1 MAPGALGIHGRVGLA
16 LKRAD
21 GFCKERTARLL
32 GHVRSVRLRP
42 VAVLLVEVRRIVQ
55 GPWTPRLA
63 SRGLVVSAIDLQVL
77 RGVTKVIT
85 HAREDAPCPDGLSAA
100 LIVRDALPDVE
111 VQFVRYESR
120 EHADLLAEPG
130 LLFVDISPP
139 TARLGEFID
148 AGTVVL
154 DHHETVQ
161 KDVERFAALGLGRY
175 AFEPGVSG
183 ATLAYEEVWL
193 PLVWP
198 PLAELTADTR
208 SQMSGFG
215 GESHRERVR
224 RFAELAG
231 IYDTWQTEHVDWPKA
246 CELSSVVY
254 FFPPEDWLA
263 DRTLFSYGP
272 SLERRME
279 LGPILA
285 RKNRDRAR
293 DLAASAY
300 RFVTPKGTRV
310 TVCSTTVVSEAAN
323 VIEDA
328 DVVIGFGFRVRE
340 GHPAMKLSFRSRGGY
355 VVRPIAEGLGGGG
368 HRASAS
374 AWVEL
379 HASHRNPY
387 QVIRTLMDAW

>member
-1 MAPGALGIHGRVGLA
+1 M
-16 LKRAD
+16 
-21 GFCKERTARLL
+21 
-32 GHVRSVRLRP
+32 
-42 VAVLLVEVRRIVQ
+42 
-55 GPWTPRLA
+55 
-63 SRGLVVSAIDLQVL
+63 SAIDLQVL

-148 AGTVVL
+148 ARTVVL

-193 PLVWP
+193 R
-198 PLAELTADTR
+198 LAAADAVAVGRDARDGGPAPSEARSARESSTAR
-208 SQMSGFG
+208 SGAG
-215 GESHRERVR
+215 VGAEPRRERVR

-231 IYDTWQTEHVDWPKA
+231 IYDTWQTGHVDWPKA

-254 FFPPEDWLA
+254 FFPLEDWLA
-263 DRTLFSYGP
+263 DKTLFSYGP

-310 TVCSTTVVSEAAN
+310 AVCSTTAVSEAAN

-340 GHPAMKLSFRSRGGY
+340 GHPAMKLSFRSRGEY
-355 VVRPIAEGLGGGG
+355 VVRPIAKGLGGGG